1 MKTFKNTST
10 VQPLF
15 LFFFIITLFSC
26 NNNDFY
32 EINNNRESSTI
43 TSRSINTQIDTTIN
57 KSPFSYY
64 PPSISLELLYKSGS
78 GLIYSVEPRNIST
91 SDDGKEPAY
100 FRIKCHQ
107 DIRHVR
113 IDWIYT
119 GTPSNRYPKEYT
131 QKSTDG
137 YFYIKEL
144 IYEQFEIGVYLATVG
159 YPDPSRPDSI
169 PPITSTTEIRGYK
182 AKKL

>member
-32 EINNNRESSTI
+32 EINNNRKSSTI

-78 GLIYSVEPRNIST
+78 GLIYSVEASQYKYIRRWKRTCLFPNKMPPRYKS
-91 SDDGKEPAY
+91 
-100 FRIKCHQ
+100 RQ
-107 DIRHVR
+107 D
-113 IDWIYT
+113 
-119 GTPSNRYPKEYT
+119 
-131 QKSTDG
+131 
-137 YFYIKEL
+137 
-144 IYEQFEIGVYLATVG
+144 
-159 YPDPSRPDSI
+159 
-169 PPITSTTEIRGYK
+169 
-182 AKKL
+182 